1 MGNGKEK
8 EEESPAQV
16 WVTVLSFARVE
27 GRMLTNTMGSREEF
41 FFFLSFFLSF
51 FRSPFFHFL
60 SWNHY
65 MNIILKVQFVMVL
78 GACYVIAKGKH
89 DNDTISSSMS
99 T

>member
-1 MGNGKEK
+1 
-8 EEESPAQV
+8 
-16 WVTVLSFARVE
+16 
-27 GRMLTNTMGSREEF
+27 
-41 FFFLSFFLSF
+41 
-51 FRSPFFHFL
+51 
-60 SWNHY
+60 